1 MLAGWLRSGCFL
13 PLSPFQWWWHPEY
26 FSSVVFFFIII
37 ILRYE
42 SSTLI
47 LYKELSS
54 TIFPLWVSLS
64 GIGNTCP
71 DLHFLQY
78 IKAWM
83 SSTDPVS
90 SITNCYRLI
99 VSYTDPIHSVIIS
112 WRRDEPTVSSSPCT
126 QFFGCFQND
135 TKDIKISWMRWR
147 FGCLSDHPIF
157 SFSSPSSHSCLIPV
171 IPSRTMFVVIPS
183 DS

>member
-1 MLAGWLRSGCFL
+1 MDLIELLRTIIVNILSIYQVMVCPCALSGT
-13 PLSPFQWWWHPEY
+13 EMKKNKN
-26 FSSVVFFFIII
+26 FFDL
-37 ILRYE
+37 LRYE

-54 TIFPLWVSLS
+54 TIFQVWVSLS

-83 SSTDPVS
+83 SSTDTVS

-99 VSYTDPIHSVIIS
+99 VSYYYTDPVHSFIIS
-112 WRRDEPTVSSSPCT
+112 
-126 QFFGCFQND
+126 
-135 TKDIKISWMRWR
+135 
-147 FGCLSDHPIF
+147 
-157 SFSSPSSHSCLIPV
+157 
-171 IPSRTMFVVIPS
+171 
-183 DS
+183 